1 MTTFTLP
8 AGCRM
13 RITASMEAKPA
24 DRHRW
29 SMAVYPAEGG
39 PMAESRANYGS
50 RVARG
55 ETHRIDAAACPTD
68 SRCEIVSTH
77 ETEAGWAPDIAEVTL
92 DTPDD
97 LSISFHR
104 PVAADADGEAGA
116 EDLQVCVLD
125 IQFSPAIRA

>member
-13 RITASMEAKPA
+13 RITASMEPTPA

-29 SMAVYPAEGG
+29 SMALYPAESG
-39 PMAESRANYGS
+39 PDAEPRANYGS
-50 RVARG
+50 RIGRG
-55 ETHRIDAAACPTD
+55 ETHRIDAAACVSD
-68 SRCEIVSTH
+68 SRCEIRSTH
-77 ETEAGWAPDIAEVTL
+77 ETDQGWAPDVAEVTL

-104 PVAADADGEAGA
+104 PASGEAAD
-116 EDLQVCVLD
+116 DLQGCVLA
-125 IQFSPAIRA
+125 IQFSPAVRVG